1 MIGISYVEIGKYIT
15 AFDQT
20 PDNRKTKVYELC
32 NSQNERDYLGEIKY
46 NTKWRKYCFYPIDYT
61 VFDSKCLMDIVK
73 FINTLNEERTKSVK
87 YE

>member
-1 MIGISYVEIGKYIT
+1 MISYVEIGKYII

-32 NSQNERDYLGEIKY
+32 NSRDERIRLGEIKY
-46 NTKWRKYCFYPIDYT
+46 NGAWRKYCFYPLDGTI
-61 VFDSKCLMDIVK
+61 FDSKCLHDIIN
-73 FINTLNEERTKSVK
+73 FIDKLNLERIKSGK